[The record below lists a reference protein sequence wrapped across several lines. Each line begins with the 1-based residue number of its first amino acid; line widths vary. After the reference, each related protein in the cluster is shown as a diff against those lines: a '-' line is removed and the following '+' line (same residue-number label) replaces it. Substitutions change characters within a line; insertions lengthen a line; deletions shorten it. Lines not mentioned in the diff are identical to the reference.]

1 MSSGDRPI
9 NLDDAYSVSGP
20 DENRELY
27 ARWASSYEETFIA
40 AEGYRYHER
49 VARIFV
55 ESGGEGPVLD
65 VGCGTGVVGLELNR
79 LDVGP
84 IDGVD
89 ISKAMLDEARQKA
102 VGGAQVYRNLME
114 ADLTGSLAIESNAYQ
129 GIVSAGTFTHG
140 HVGPEAIDGLI
151 RVAAPAALCVIGVN
165 SAHYANL
172 GFEDRLDFLVN
183 DEQIGKYQLIPT
195 PIYDASDL
203 DDPDRVSN
211 VMVWVVS

>member
-1 MSSGDRPI
+1 MSSSDRPI

-20 DENRELY
+20 EENRELY
-27 ARWASSYEETFIA
+27 ARWASSYEETFIE

-49 VARIFV
+49 VAQMFV
-55 ESGGEGPVLD
+55 ERGGEGPVLD

-79 LDVGP
+79 LGVSA

-89 ISKAMLDEARQKA
+89 ISKAMLDEARQKR
-102 VGGAQVYRNLME
+102 VGSSQVYRNLRE
-114 ADLTGSLAIESNAYQ
+114 ADLTGSLAIDSGSYR
-129 GIVSAGTFTHG
+129 GIVSVGTFTHG
-140 HVGPEAIDGLI
+140 HLGPASFDELI
-151 RVAAPAALCVIGVN
+151 RVAVPGALCVIGIN
-165 SAHYANL
+165 SAHYVNL

-183 DEQIGKYQLIPT
+183 DGQIGQYELVPT